1 MSNGVKWDFKP
12 INELCIFAIDCVN
25 KTAPVVGYKTPY
37 KMIRTTNVKNGF
49 IDLDTVRYVE
59 KDIFDKWTRRSK
71 PKYGDVILTRE
82 APVGSVGR
90 FVSKDNNV
98 FLGQRLFHYRP
109 NPELLDWNFLAYFL
123 QSEAMQSKLNGMSF
137 GATVDHITVEDAETL
152 KIACPHISIQK
163 KIGNILSN
171 YDNLIENNN
180 TRIKL
185 LENMAEELY
194 KEWFV
199 RLRFPNYQNTKIVD
213 GIPEGW
219 EYNKLPIISTIT
231 DGTHESPKESLEK
244 NTHFLITGK
253 HLVNNQI
260 DFNSAYKISKEEHLK
275 IIQRSGLNKGDILFS
290 NIGTIGNIA
299 LISNFYDFSC
309 KNVFIFK
316 PNKNCQAFLYQFLK
330 LPHTKELLLLQSNGA
345 TQKFISLDYIR
356 NFKILIPTIK
366 YLEKFENLINP
377 ILDNINTLQ
386 LKNQNLKK
394 TRDLLLPRLIS
405 GKLDIKDMDIV

>member
-25 KTAPVVGYKTPY
+25 KTAPVVEYKTPY

-123 QSEAMQSKLNGMSF
+123 QSEAIQSKLDGMSF

-171 YDNLIENNN
+171 YDNLINCF
-180 TRIKL
+180 L
-185 LENMAEELY
+185 
-194 KEWFV
+194 
-199 RLRFPNYQNTKIVD
+199 
-213 GIPEGW
+213 
-219 EYNKLPIISTIT
+219 NKLICFNKNIFIFFIFIDYYKFTIT
-231 DGTHESPKESLEK
+231 IH
-244 NTHFLITGK
+244 
-253 HLVNNQI
+253 
-260 DFNSAYKISKEEHLK
+260 
-275 IIQRSGLNKGDILFS
+275 R
-290 NIGTIGNIA
+290 
-299 LISNFYDFSC
+299 
-309 KNVFIFK
+309 
-316 PNKNCQAFLYQFLK
+316 
-330 LPHTKELLLLQSNGA
+330 
-345 TQKFISLDYIR
+345 
-356 NFKILIPTIK
+356 
-366 YLEKFENLINP
+366 
-377 ILDNINTLQ
+377 
-386 LKNQNLKK
+386 
-394 TRDLLLPRLIS
+394 
-405 GKLDIKDMDIV
+405 

>member
-25 KTAPVVGYKTPY
+25 KTAPVVEYKTPY

-123 QSEAMQSKLNGMSF
+123 QSEAIQSKLDGMSF

-194 KEWFV
+194 KEWFI

-213 GIPEGW
+213 GVPDGW
-219 EYNKLPIISTIT
+219 IWSNIGESINNFDSKRKPISKENRELIDGIFPYYGAASILNYIDKYIFDGKYLLLGEDGTVITKNGTPMLQFIKGKFWVSNHAHVLSGKIISTEYLYLFFNSFSIS
-231 DGTHESPKESLEK
+231 GY
-244 NTHFLITGK
+244 ITGTAQPK
-253 HLVNNQI
+253 INQENL
-260 DFNSAYKISKEEHLK
+260 NSI
-275 IIQRSGLNKGDILFS
+275 
-290 NIGTIGNIA
+290 
-299 LISNFYDFSC
+299 
-309 KNVFIFK
+309 
-316 PNKNCQAFLYQFLK
+316 
-330 LPHTKELLLLQSNGA
+330 
-345 TQKFISLDYIR
+345 
-356 NFKILIPTIK
+356 KILIPSKIIIEEFDK
-366 YLEKFENLINP
+366 YVVPIFENIF
-377 ILDNINTLQ
+377 TLQ
-386 LKNQNLKK
+386 LKNQNLKE

>member
-25 KTAPVVGYKTPY
+25 KTAPVVEYKTPY

-123 QSEAMQSKLNGMSF
+123 QSEAMQSKLDGMSF

-194 KEWFV
+194 KEWFI

-213 GIPEGW
+213 GVPDGW
-219 EYNKLPIISTIT
+219 IWSNIGESINNFDSKRKPISKENRELIDGIFPYYGAASILNYIDKYIFDGKYLLLGEDGTVITKNGTPMLQFIKGKFWVSNHAHVLSGKIISTEYLYLFFNSFSIS
-231 DGTHESPKESLEK
+231 GY
-244 NTHFLITGK
+244 ITGTAQPK
-253 HLVNNQI
+253 INQENL
-260 DFNSAYKISKEEHLK
+260 NSI
-275 IIQRSGLNKGDILFS
+275 
-290 NIGTIGNIA
+290 
-299 LISNFYDFSC
+299 
-309 KNVFIFK
+309 
-316 PNKNCQAFLYQFLK
+316 
-330 LPHTKELLLLQSNGA
+330 
-345 TQKFISLDYIR
+345 
-356 NFKILIPTIK
+356 KILIPSKIIIEEFDK
-366 YLEKFENLINP
+366 YVVPIFENIF
-377 ILDNINTLQ
+377 TLQ
-386 LKNQNLKK
+386 LKNQNLKE

>member
-25 KTAPVVGYKTPY
+25 KTAPVVEYKTPY

-123 QSEAMQSKLNGMSF
+123 QSEAMQSKLDGMSF

-180 TRIKL
+180 ARIKL

-213 GIPEGW
+213 GVPDGW
-219 EYNKLPIISTIT
+219 IWSNIGESINNFDSKRKPISKENRELIDGIFPYYGAASILNYIDKYIFDGKYLLLGEDGTVITKNGTPMLQFIKGKFWVSNHAHVLSGKIISTEYLYLFFNSFSIS
-231 DGTHESPKESLEK
+231 GY
-244 NTHFLITGK
+244 ITGTAQPK
-253 HLVNNQI
+253 INQENL
-260 DFNSAYKISKEEHLK
+260 NSI
-275 IIQRSGLNKGDILFS
+275 
-290 NIGTIGNIA
+290 
-299 LISNFYDFSC
+299 
-309 KNVFIFK
+309 
-316 PNKNCQAFLYQFLK
+316 
-330 LPHTKELLLLQSNGA
+330 
-345 TQKFISLDYIR
+345 
-356 NFKILIPTIK
+356 KILIPSKIIIEEFDK
-366 YLEKFENLINP
+366 YVVPIFENIF
-377 ILDNINTLQ
+377 TLQ
-386 LKNQNLKK
+386 LKNQNLKE